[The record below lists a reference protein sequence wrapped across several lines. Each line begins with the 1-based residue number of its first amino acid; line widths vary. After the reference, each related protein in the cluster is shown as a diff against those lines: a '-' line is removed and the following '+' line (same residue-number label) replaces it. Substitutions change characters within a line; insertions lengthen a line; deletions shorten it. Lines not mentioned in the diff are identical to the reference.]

1 MSRWTLAAAVCT
13 LGACSTDVTA
23 PAPAPAHLPDVPS
36 TGVTAESMAP
46 VLLLTAPGQLVTL
59 EGGGRTSQVRF
70 EAHLLVRDAR
80 DATPASDGAILV
92 VSAADAWPLGE
103 IDATKLR
110 IDIQA
115 TTVDPDGT
123 IHFRGRGVVVDAA
136 GVASS
141 FDAVGTTQAADT
153 APDELIFDILG
164 GNVYDEVRFR
174 AQGTIRELSTP

>member
-1 MSRWTLAAAVCT
+1 MTRWTLAVAVCT

-23 PAPAPAHLPDVPS
+23 PARLPDLPS

-46 VLLLTAPGQLVTL
+46 ALLLTAPGQLVTL
-59 EGGGRTSQVRF
+59 EGGGRTNQVRF
-70 EAHLLVRDAR
+70 EAHMLVRETR

-123 IHFRGRGVVVDAA
+123 IHFRGPGVVVDAD
-136 GVASS
+136 GLPSS
-141 FDAVGTTQAADT
+141 FDAVGTAQAAGT

-164 GNVYDEVRFR
+164 GDVYDEVRFT
-174 AQGTIRELSTP
+174 AQGAIREVSTP